1 MRIFIYKC
9 LIVFFGIYLTYN
21 FTIGKKIDQYESKLV
36 YLLTDQG
43 REQIREVIRKEIKN
57 SLDNEKLLNE
67 EDSLLLKKFINRL
80 NKELGYWY
88 YFFIIHN
95 KLLPKELN
103 VIRSINFEIGINKFQ
118 TKVAKPIDFFSD
130 LISLFNN
137 KKK

>member
-9 LIVFFGIYLTYN
+9 LIFFFGIYLTYN

-80 NKELGYWY
+80 NKELGY
-88 YFFIIHN
+88 
-95 KLLPKELN
+95 
-103 VIRSINFEIGINKFQ
+103 
-118 TKVAKPIDFFSD
+118 
-130 LISLFNN
+130 
-137 KKK
+137 